1 MELRHL
7 RYFVAVAETLNYRRA
22 AQAIDIAQPALSK
35 QIKALEEQIG
45 VRLLDR
51 NTGGVVLTDAG
62 KVFLDEARDI
72 LERVDMAAKAAR
84 EAEAGRSGRLSVGSL
99 GAVSASFLPATLA
112 AFHARFP
119 RIEVNLHEAPT
130 PDQIHALRTGVIQ
143 VGFTMDEALARSPEL
158 ASMEVFTTRMAVAI
172 GRAHPLAANAAISLA
187 DLAHETFY
195 YVGGT
200 ERQQLHRRLIEHI
213 FAVRG
218 IQHRPLK
225 RVNGFESLVALVT
238 GRHGLSLLLPFG
250 PAAGGGELVFRRVQE
265 DGDDLFIRLRAVW
278 LKRRSSQ
285 LVMNFVDVLRHHVS
299 SQPRPSAATRPAR
312 ARPSRSQNSS

>member
-1 MELRHL
+1 VELRHL

-22 AQAIDIAQPALSK
+22 AQAIHIAQPALSK
-35 QIKALEEQIG
+35 QIKDLEEQVG

-62 KVFLDEARDI
+62 AVFLEEARDI

-84 EAEAGRSGRLSVGSL
+84 EAEAGRSGRLTVGSL

-112 AFHARFP
+112 AFRARFP
-119 RIEVNLHEAPT
+119 RIEVNLHEAPA
-130 PDQIHALRTGVIQ
+130 PDQIHALQTGVIQ
-143 VGFTMDEALARSPEL
+143 VGFTIDEATARSPGL
-158 ASMEVFTTRMAVAI
+158 AAMEVFTTRMAIAM
-172 GRAHPLAANAAISLA
+172 GREHPLAANAAISLA

-200 ERQQLHRRLIEHI
+200 ERHQLHRQLIERI
-213 FAVRG
+213 FAARG

-238 GRHGLSLLLPFG
+238 GGHGVSLLLPFG
-250 PAAGGGELVFRRVQE
+250 PTAGNDELVFRRVKE
-265 DGDDLFIRLRAVW
+265 DGDDLSVRLLAVW
-278 LKRRSSQ
+278 LNRRSSQ
-285 LVMNFVDVLRHHVS
+285 LVKNFIEVLRHRAS
-299 SQPRPSAATRPAR
+299 GGTRPAAAKR
-312 ARPSRSQNSS
+312 GAR